1 MRVAG
6 GGFLGRGVFAC
17 GCGRGVGRIFAR
29 CGRRFSRRRR
39 RRAFAPFVRRCA
51 RTRSAGRQS
60 GAGAIAR
67 DDARRSR
74 SPPFGD
80 RRLRARAGLA
90 RKRRRFDQ
98 FVIGAR
104 RPRLGVSQIR
114 SRRLRDS
121 FAGSLPRR
129 NESPRRGARLV
140 AQSESDSAELLASP
154 SSRAAPLVFSALR
167 GVTARGVFYVF
178 YRRRK
183 TRLPSPTILRHFS
196 RHQTRPNMRPKMRAR
211 GGGKEALA
219 SGARNFAAM

>member
-6 GGFLGRGVFAC
+6 GDFFDRGVFAC
-17 GCGRGVGRIFAR
+17 GCGRGVGRVFAR
-29 CGRRFSRRRR
+29 CGRRFSCRRRR
-39 RRAFAPFVRRCA
+39 RENSAVVHRRARIRP
-51 RTRSAGRQS
+51 AGRRG
-60 GAGAIAR
+60 GARVAR
-67 DDARRSR
+67 KDDARRR
-74 SPPFGD
+74 ESPPFGA
-80 RRLRARAGLA
+80 RPLRANAGVVA
-90 RKRRRFDQ
+90 AARRRFDR
-98 FVIGAR
+98 IGDGAR

-154 SSRAAPLVFSALR
+154 SSRAEPLVFSALR

-196 RHQTRPNMRPKMRAR
+196 RHQARSNMRAR
-211 GGGKEALA
+211 GEGKEALA
-219 SGARNFAAM
+219 SGARSFAAI

>member
-1 MRVAG
+1 MKKAANQKRFRCALRAAV
-6 GGFLGRGVFAC
+6 FFGRGVFAC
-17 GCGRGVGRIFAR
+17 GCGRGVGRVFAR
-29 CGRRFSRRRR
+29 CGRRFARRRR

-67 DDARRSR
+67 DDAQRSR
-74 SPPFGD
+74 SPPFGN

-98 FVIGAR
+98 SVIGAR

-129 NESPRRGARLV
+129 NESPRRSARLV

-154 SSRAAPLVFSALR
+154 SSRAEPLVFSALR
-167 GVTARGVFYVF
+167 GVTAR
-178 YRRRK
+178 RN
-183 TRLPSPTILRHFS
+183 LLSQMPAQLRDVAARS
-196 RHQTRPNMRPKMRAR
+196 R
-211 GGGKEALA
+211 
-219 SGARNFAAM
+219 FAGHADVGEKKNR